1 MMLQNRACR
10 QGKINTLWV
19 FVLASIAAVV
29 ILVVMMVFCRPR
41 TGTDAD
47 KLLVY
52 CAAGVLPPVERI
64 AAEYEK
70 EYGTAIEI
78 KFGGSN
84 SLLSQLEVDKFSEA
98 DLFIAGDDFY
108 TSLARQKGLATE
120 TLPVAH
126 MRPVVAVRVDSD
138 VKIATFDDL
147 FAGELRLSM
156 PNPEQA
162 ALGRAIRA
170 RLSKIESE
178 GDNAWLRL
186 EKHVQKHGVFKPT
199 VPDVATD
206 VIVGNVDAAIVWDAT
221 AAMPD
226 MREKLKTI
234 SLPELQTDPNLVSV
248 AVLNSSPQPTAA
260 LKFARYLTA
269 RDRGLK
275 VFEEFGL
282 RPVEGD
288 AWTERPNLRFFCG
301 AVNRRAIEETVS
313 AFAKR
318 EGVDIDI
325 KYNGCG
331 ILTSQMK
338 TIDGQN
344 TDLGFPDVYMAC
356 DVYYLENVKQW
367 FQEAANVSD
376 VEIVIAVPKGSSK
389 VQALEDLIKPGV
401 RVAVG
406 EPTQCTIGALTR
418 RLLQAEG
425 LWDKLRQK
433 QQQDGEVVVE
443 KSSSSMLVPD
453 VITGHVD
460 AVVAY
465 ISDTLA
471 NRDKVDVVRI
481 QSQHNRAIQPFS
493 ISKSSEHKHLGR
505 RLFKRITNSAETFE
519 NAGFHFRL
527 AEPKDDSGDAKK

>member
-1 MMLQNRACR
+1 MLQNRDCR
-10 QGKINTLWV
+10 QGKMNTLWTLG
-19 FVLASIAAVV
+19 LASVTAAVV
-29 ILVVMMVFCRPR
+29 LVAMMVFWRPQ
-41 TGTDAD
+41 TGTATD
-47 KLLVY
+47 KLIVY

-70 EYGTAIEI
+70 EYGTAVEI
-78 KFGGSN
+78 KYGGSN

-108 TSLARQKGLATE
+108 TSLARDKGLAAE
-120 TLPVAH
+120 TLSVAH
-126 MRPVVAVRVDSD
+126 MRPVVAVRADGAT
-138 VKIATFDDL
+138 KIAKFVDL
-147 FAGELRLSM
+147 FDEQVRLSV
-156 PNPEQA
+156 PNTEQT

-170 RLSKIESE
+170 KLSAIESAN
-178 GDNAWLRL
+178 GNAWLRL

-206 VIVGNVDAAIVWDAT
+206 VIVGNVDAGIVWDAT
-221 AAMPD
+221 VAMPD
-226 MREKLKTI
+226 VRGKLRSI
-234 SLPELQTDPNLVSV
+234 SLPELETDPNLVSV

-269 RDRGLK
+269 RDRGLP
-275 VFEEFGL
+275 VFEEFGF

-288 AWTERPNLRFFCG
+288 VWAERPSLRFFCG
-301 AVNRRAIEETVS
+301 AVNRRAIDETVN

-338 TIDGQN
+338 VIDEQKPE
-344 TDLGFPDVYMAC
+344 LGFPDVYMAC

-367 FQEAANVSD
+367 FQEASNVSD
-376 VEIVIAVPKGSSK
+376 VEIVIAVPKGSTK
-389 VQALEDLIKPGV
+389 VQSLEDLVKPGT

-418 RLLQAEG
+418 RLLQAER
-425 LWDKLRQK
+425 LWEKLREK
-433 QQQDGEVVVE
+433 QQRDGEVVVE

-460 AVVAY
+460 AAVAY

-471 NRDKVDVVRI
+471 SRDKVDVVRI
-481 QSQHNRAIQPFS
+481 KSQHNRAIQPFS

-505 RLFKRITNSAETFE
+505 RLFKRITASSEAFE
-519 NAGFHFRL
+519 KAGFHFRL
-527 AEPKDDSGDAKK
+527 AETKNGSGDAKQ